1 MNKKPLPSGVHKI
14 NRKIMAIL
22 FCIVFSVSSTLF
34 PISTVDAATLI
45 PTIRAQTINQIS
57 NPISEYLEKLQ
68 KDGYTIVS
76 YEPNL
81 SRLPYISSFR
91 YREEQWL
98 LTDNLDVIVLCAKIT
113 IEGDDTT
120 YYFKSR
126 EEAQV
131 FIDKLNSIKTQTY
144 SITDGNVSY
153 STITSTT
160 VLDEKIAQVT
170 TERDAEEQERQAEL
184 ERARS
189 KKVTSRGSSIP
200 RDSYTFPLK
209 SYVYIS
215 SYYGARN
222 GKTHTGVDF
231 AAYGGTHIYAWRAG
245 TVTYAGWNGGYGNF
259 IEVDHGDGFITR
271 YAHCSKIAV
280 KKGQTVTQGEVIGYV
295 GTTGN
300 STGNHLHF
308 EIKVNGKFV
317 NPLNYVS
324 I

>member
-1 MNKKPLPSGVHKI
+1 MNQKPLPSGVKKF
-14 NRKIMAIL
+14 NRNVMAIL
-22 FCIVFSVSSTLF
+22 FSLVIAISSTIF
-34 PISTVDAATLI
+34 PISDVQAYSLTS
-45 PTIRAQTINQIS
+45 TIRTQTINQIS
-57 NPISEYLEKLQ
+57 NPMNEYLEELQ

-76 YEPNL
+76 YDL
-81 SRLPYISSFR
+81 DLRLPYISTFR
-91 YREEQWL
+91 YREKQES
-98 LTDNLDVIVLCAKIT
+98 LTDNLDVIVLCAVLT
-113 IEGDDTT
+113 IEGDETT
-120 YYFKSR
+120 YYFKNR
-126 EEAQV
+126 VDAQV
-131 FIDKLNSIKTQTY
+131 FIDELNGIKAQTY

-153 STITSTT
+153 STITSTK
-160 VLDEKIAQVT
+160 VLDEKKAQVT
-170 TERDAEEQERQAEL
+170 EERDAEERERQAQL
-184 ERARS
+184 EKERK

-222 GKTHTGVDF
+222 GGTHTGVDF
-231 AAYGGTHIYAWRAG
+231 AAYSGTHIYAWRAG

-259 IEVDHGDGFITR
+259 IEVDHGDGFKTR

-308 EIKVNGKFV
+308 EIKINGKFV
-317 NPLNYVS
+317 NPLNYMS